1 MLETFAASIGPS
13 VDLVVAAGGSPCQD
27 LFSLLA
33 DKAGLQGMRSK
44 LFVEMPRIFEALK
57 QVFRCPVYRF
67 VENVFS
73 MTAEDRDKFS
83 TTLGIEPILLDS
95 AHFSPC
101 KRSRLFWVDS
111 PVDPGW
117 GESLHAHHGY
127 KEWIGKATAMTGKWW
142 LDPFCSRASNDPLP
156 TFTRALLRKTPPR
169 EPAGVQSASA
179 GAIERWKADHFRFQV
194 Y

>member
-73 MTAEDRDKFS
+73 MTAENRDKFS
-83 TTLGIEPILLDS
+83 TTLCIEPIIVLTHPAS
-95 AHFSPC
+95 AHDSFGLI
-101 KRSRLFWVDS
+101 RL
-111 PVDPGW
+111 
-117 GESLHAHHGY
+117 
-127 KEWIGKATAMTGKWW
+127 WI
-142 LDPFCSRASNDPLP
+142 L
-156 TFTRALLRKTPPR
+156 
-169 EPAGVQSASA
+169 A
-179 GAIERWKADHFRFQV
+179 GANHSMLTTATRNG
-194 Y
+194 

>member
-127 KEWIGKATAMTGKWW
+127 KEALCFATRGPVCIRGSSFWADN
-142 LDPFCSRASNDPLP
+142 LPFSVVVILP
-156 TFTRALLRKTPPR
+156 HHSLAWCT
-169 EPAGVQSASA
+169 V
-179 GAIERWKADHFRFQV
+179 AD
-194 Y
+194 